1 MLLQLA
7 HLAFETALAVELCKK
22 SSLVFLLVRSSMGDG
37 LLLSASVVFKTGGAK
52 VKLTADHS
60 ELSSSQYII
69 NPTYTVSFKGGYQE
83 LTELFSF

>member
-1 MLLQLA
+1 
-7 HLAFETALAVELCKK
+7 
-22 SSLVFLLVRSSMGDG
+22 MGDG
-37 LLLSASVVFKTGGAK
+37 LLLSASIFFKTGGAK
-52 VKLTADHS
+52 VKFCELS